1 MSLNIEEMLVQL
13 RQQPAK
19 ILLVDDEHI
28 VTSSIESYLMLET
41 PHDIVSHNNPLDA
54 LGALDIIR
62 PDVVVSDFNMPQ
74 LTGIEFLKR
83 VKAQLPNVETILLT
97 GYADKENAIAAIN
110 EVGIYRYLEKPW
122 DNAQLQATIEQ
133 ALERQRLVRG
143 LENTLKKVN
152 KLNSTLKNY
161 NVVLEETVAKRT
173 EALEEAKAELEAIF
187 NHSADAIVIL
197 DRLGYVELYNPV
209 FETWVKQ
216 AYGENTRVLKESQVI
231 QWVANLRMDEVR
243 AAFAKEESY
252 YLETR
257 LQGNEMPIEALGTQL
272 PHTEGRSLWIF
283 RDVTQRRKLDELRQ
297 DFVATLTHDL
307 RTPLQ
312 STLQFYEFFT
322 QGKFGK
328 TTEQQ
333 LDMLK
338 VMSESHTDL
347 LSLVN
352 TLLDVYRYE
361 AGRQNVVLQEFD
373 IFHVINQVVD
383 ALAPLA
389 EERKHLLQL
398 LPCDW
403 SDNRV
408 IFGDVLEIKR
418 VMTNLIGN
426 ALKHT
431 PEGTHVEV
439 SAKIQCPD
447 IKPWRGF
454 SDEDMTP
461 PEAWLG
467 WLSIEIKDNGQGI
480 PKEDQGHLFQ
490 RFSQGTSRKR
500 NSGSGLGLYLAQQ
513 IMHQHGGVITLES
526 NEQSGSVFTLW
537 VPIFKRDGFLHDTLQ
552 ASKQKHR
559 RAVKAGD

>member
-1 MSLNIEEMLVQL
+1 MSLNIEEMLMQL

-54 LGALDIIR
+54 LAILDTIR
-62 PDVVVSDFNMPQ
+62 PDVVISDFNMPQ

-83 VKAQLPNVETILLT
+83 VKAQFPNVETILLT

-152 KLNSTLKNY
+152 KLNTTLKNY

-173 EALEEAKAELEAIF
+173 ESLEEAKAELEAIF
-187 NHSADAIVIL
+187 NHSADAIILL
-197 DRLGYVELYNPV
+197 DRQGYVELYNPV
-209 FETWVKQ
+209 FEAWVKQ
-216 AYGENTRVLKESQVI
+216 AHGEKGSVLKESQVI
-231 QWVANLRMDEVR
+231 QWVANLRLEEVR
-243 AAFAKEESY
+243 DAFAKGESY

-272 PHTEGRSLWIF
+272 PHADGRSLWIF

-328 TTEQQ
+328 PTQQ
-333 LDMLK
+333 QIDMLK
-338 VMSESHTDL
+338 VMSESHEDL

-361 AGRQNVVLQEFD
+361 SGRQSLVLQEFD

-439 SAKIQCPD
+439 SAKVQRPGMR
-447 IKPWRGF
+447 PWRGF
-454 SDEDMTP
+454 HEEDLSP
-461 PEAWLG
+461 PDAWLG
-467 WLSIEIKDNGQGI
+467 WLSLEIKDNGQGI
-480 PKEDQGHLFQ
+480 PEEDQAHLFQ

-526 NEQSGSVFTLW
+526 HEQKGSVFTLW
-537 VPIFKRDGFLHDTLQ
+537 IPIFEREGFKHDTLE
-552 ASKQKHR
+552 ASQQRHR
-559 RAVKAGD
+559 RAVKTGD

>member
-54 LGALDIIR
+54 LGALDTIR

-83 VKAQLPNVETILLT
+83 VKAQFPNVETILLT

-173 EALEEAKAELEAIF
+173 EALEEAKAELQAIF
-187 NHSADAIVIL
+187 NHSADAIVVL
-197 DRLGYVELYNPV
+197 NRQGYVELYNPV
-209 FETWVKQ
+209 FETWVKHAQ
-216 AYGENTRVLKESQVI
+216 GENASALKESQVI
-231 QWVANLRMDEVR
+231 QWIANLRLEEVR
-243 AAFAKEESY
+243 EAFAKEESY
-252 YLETR
+252 YLETH
-257 LQGNEMPIEALGTQL
+257 LQGNEMAIEALGSVL
-272 PHTEGRSLWIF
+272 PHSEGRSLWIF

-328 TTEQQ
+328 PTQQ
-333 LDMLK
+333 QIDMLK
-338 VMSESHTDL
+338 VMSESHCDL

-403 SDNRV
+403 SDNHV

-439 SAKIQCPD
+439 SAKIERPG
-447 IKPWRGF
+447 KRPWRGF
-454 SDEDMTP
+454 HDEDVTP

-480 PKEDQGHLFQ
+480 PKEDQAHLFQ

-526 NEQSGSVFTLW
+526 REKGGSVFTLW
-537 VPIFKRDGFLHDTLQ
+537 IPIFERDGFKHDTLE

-559 RAVKAGD
+559 RAVNTI

>member
-54 LGALDIIR
+54 LGALDTIR

-83 VKAQLPNVETILLT
+83 VKAQFPNVETILLT

-152 KLNSTLKNY
+152 KLNTTLKNY

-187 NHSADAIVIL
+187 NHSADAIVLL

-216 AYGENTRVLKESQVI
+216 AHGENTPILKGSQVM
-231 QWVANLRMDEVR
+231 QWVANLRLEDIR
-243 AAFAKEESY
+243 LTFSKDESY

-272 PHTEGRSLWIF
+272 PHAEGRSLWIF

-328 TTEQQ
+328 TTQQ
-333 LDMLK
+333 QIDMLK

-439 SAKIQCPD
+439 SAKIQRPG

-454 SDEDMTP
+454 HDEDMTP
-461 PEAWLG
+461 PETWLG
-467 WLSIEIKDNGQGI
+467 WLSIGIKDNGQGI
-480 PKEDQGHLFQ
+480 SKEDQAHLFQ

-513 IMHQHGGVITLES
+513 IMHQHGGMITLDS

-537 VPIFKRDGFLHDTLQ
+537 IPIFERDGFLHDTLE
-552 ASKQKHR
+552 ASKSRHR

>member
-13 RQQPAK
+13 RQQSAK

-54 LGALDIIR
+54 LAALESIR
-62 PDVVVSDFNMPQ
+62 PDVVVSDFNMPP
-74 LTGIEFLKR
+74 LTGIEFLKQ
-83 VKAQLPNVETILLT
+83 VKAKLPNVETILLT

-161 NVVLEETVAKRT
+161 NLVLEETVAKRT
-173 EALEEAKAELEAIF
+173 ESLEEAKAELEAIF
-187 NHSADAIVIL
+187 NHSADAIVVL
-197 DRLGYVELYNPV
+197 DRTGCVELCNPV
-209 FETWVKQ
+209 FKKWVKQ
-216 AYGENTRVLKESQVI
+216 AQDKKAPVLKETPVM
-231 QWVANLRMDEVR
+231 QWVANLRIEEAR
-243 AAFAKEESY
+243 HAFEKQEPY

-257 LQGNEMPIEALGTQL
+257 MQQSQRPIEALGSEL
-272 PHTEGRSLWIF
+272 PHAEGRSLWVF

-312 STLQFYEFFT
+312 STLQFYDFFR
-322 QGKFGK
+322 QGKFGPP
-328 TTEQQ
+328 TAQQ
-333 LDMLK
+333 LDMLH
-338 VMSESHTDL
+338 VMSENHQDL
-347 LSLVN
+347 LNLVN

-361 AGRQNVVLQEFD
+361 SGRQTLVLQEFNLLHA
-373 IFHVINQVVD
+373 IEQVVET
-383 ALAPLA
+383 LAPLA
-389 EERKHLLQL
+389 EERQHALTFLPSPLSETHLL
-398 LPCDW
+398 
-403 SDNRV
+403 
-408 IFGDVLEIKR
+408 FGDVLEIKR
-418 VMTNLIGN
+418 VLTNLIGN

-431 PEGTHVEV
+431 PEGTQVDV
-439 SAKIQCPD
+439 SVQLKPSTST
-447 IKPWRGF
+447 PWRGF
-454 SDEDMTP
+454 SEDDLTP

-467 WLSIEIKDNGQGI
+467 WLSIDIRDNGQGI
-480 PKEDQGHLFQ
+480 PLEDQAHLFQ
-490 RFSQGTSRKR
+490 RFSQGTRRKR

-513 IMHQHGGVITLES
+513 IMHQHGGGITLES
-526 NEQSGSVFTLW
+526 QEQRGSVFTLW
-537 VPIFKRDGFLHDTLQ
+537 MPIFDRNGFEQDALQ
-552 ASKQKHR
+552 TSDATPRST
-559 RAVKAGD
+559 VNAGL

>member
-54 LGALDIIR
+54 LGALDTIR

-83 VKAQLPNVETILLT
+83 VKAQFPNVETILLT

-173 EALEEAKAELEAIF
+173 EALEEAKAELQAIF
-187 NHSADAIVIL
+187 NHSADAIVVL
-197 DRLGYVELYNPV
+197 NRQGYVELYNPV
-209 FETWVKQ
+209 FETWVKHAQ
-216 AYGENTRVLKESQVI
+216 GENASALKESQVI
-231 QWVANLRMDEVR
+231 QWIANLRLEEVR
-243 AAFAKEESY
+243 EAFAKEESY
-252 YLETR
+252 YLETH
-257 LQGNEMPIEALGTQL
+257 LQGNEMAIEALGSVL
-272 PHTEGRSLWIF
+272 PHSEGRSLWIF

-328 TTEQQ
+328 PTQQ
-333 LDMLK
+333 QIDMLK
-338 VMSESHTDL
+338 VMSESHCDL

-403 SDNRV
+403 SDNHV

-439 SAKIQCPD
+439 SAKIERPG
-447 IKPWRGF
+447 KRPWRGF
-454 SDEDMTP
+454 HDEDVTP
-461 PEAWLG
+461 PEAWLA

-480 PKEDQGHLFQ
+480 PKEDQAHLFQ

-526 NEQSGSVFTLW
+526 REKGGSVFTLW
-537 VPIFKRDGFLHDTLQ
+537 IPIFERDGFKHDTLE
-552 ASKQKHR
+552 ASKQTHR

>member
-54 LGALDIIR
+54 LGALDTIR

-83 VKAQLPNVETILLT
+83 VKAQFPNVETILLT

-173 EALEEAKAELEAIF
+173 EALEEAKAELQAIF
-187 NHSADAIVIL
+187 NHSADAIVVL
-197 DRLGYVELYNPV
+197 NRQGYVELYNPV
-209 FETWVKQ
+209 FETWVKHAQ
-216 AYGENTRVLKESQVI
+216 GENASALKESQVI
-231 QWVANLRMDEVR
+231 QWIANLRLEEVR
-243 AAFAKEESY
+243 EAFAKEESY
-252 YLETR
+252 YLETH
-257 LQGNEMPIEALGTQL
+257 LQGNEMAIEALGSVL
-272 PHTEGRSLWIF
+272 PHSEGRSLWIF

-328 TTEQQ
+328 PTQQ
-333 LDMLK
+333 QIDMLK
-338 VMSESHTDL
+338 VMSESHCDL

-439 SAKIQCPD
+439 SAKIERPG
-447 IKPWRGF
+447 KRPWRGF
-454 SDEDMTP
+454 HDEDVTP

-480 PKEDQGHLFQ
+480 PKEDQAHLFQ

-526 NEQSGSVFTLW
+526 REKGGSVFTLW
-537 VPIFKRDGFLHDTLQ
+537 IPIFERDGFKHDTLE

-559 RAVKAGD
+559 RAVNTI